1 MSRRLYHQYEFNMD
15 RESQRPR
22 DPSSIDVADQETPSS
37 TVQSSS
43 KIEELL
49 RQGEELIRA
58 GRYQQAIHV
67 WTRILFLDRGNSNAR
82 DAIDAAKRALA
93 ERQRKLDVMVLEA
106 AGELPDGDRR
116 QARRILARVLVAD
129 PRHTEGRSL
138 WEKLEAMDLRGD
150 AQSRSLTTE
159 PNGESSAPLRRK
171 TKQNGIARR
180 RRSNSAASPLK
191 MAAFLFCALC
201 LLVLGGTYL
210 HLNWEILVSDD
221 PFVTSRP
228 GGAEA
233 LDKQDVLP
241 IPSPDEL
248 RYYDGARLF
257 AKGRYREAL
266 VVLAR
271 VDRNSEVFETARS
284 LVLRIEDRLLRDS
297 INSEP
302 ARTDSASS
310 QKGE

>member
-1 MSRRLYHQYEFNMD
+1 MD
-15 RESQRPR
+15 RESQTPR
-22 DPSSIDVADQETPSS
+22 DTSSIDVATEETPASG
-37 TVQSSS
+37 QPSS

-49 RQGEELIRA
+49 RQGEKLLRA

-67 WTRILFLDRGNSNAR
+67 WTRILFLDRGNPNAC
-82 DAIDAAKRALA
+82 DAIDTAKRALA
-93 ERQRKLDVMVLEA
+93 ERQRKLDVMVLDA

-116 QARRILARVLVAD
+116 RARRILARVLAAD

-150 AQSRSLTTE
+150 AQSRSLTTD
-159 PNGESSAPLRRK
+159 PNGESSVPLRRK
-171 TKQNGIARR
+171 TKRNKIVRG
-180 RRSNSAASPLK
+180 RRSKAAGSPLK

-210 HLNWEILVSDD
+210 HLNWDILVSDD

-233 LDKQDVLP
+233 LDEQDVLP

-248 RYYDGARLF
+248 LYYNGARLF

-271 VDRNSEVFETARS
+271 VDRKSGVFETARG
-284 LVLRIEDRLLRDS
+284 LMLRIEDRLLRDS
-297 INSEP
+297 INSE
-302 ARTDSASS
+302 SAGTES

>member
-1 MSRRLYHQYEFNMD
+1 MD

-22 DPSSIDVADQETPSS
+22 DTSSIDVADQESPSS

-49 RQGEELIRA
+49 RQGEELLRA

-67 WTRILFLDRGNSNAR
+67 WTRILFLDRGNPTAR
-82 DAIDAAKRALA
+82 DAIDTAKRALA
-93 ERQRKLDVMVLEA
+93 ERQRKLDVMVLDA

-116 QARRILARVLVAD
+116 RARRILARVLAAD

-150 AQSRSLTTE
+150 AHSRPLTTD
-159 PNGESSAPLRRK
+159 PNGEPSAPLRKK
-171 TKQNGIARR
+171 TKRNKTVRR
-180 RRSNSAASPLK
+180 RRSNAAASPLK

-210 HLNWEILVSDD
+210 HLNWDILLSDD
-221 PFVTSRP
+221 PFATSRP

-233 LDKQDVLP
+233 LDEQEVVP
-241 IPSPDEL
+241 IPSTDEL
-248 RYYDGARLF
+248 RYYNGARLF

-266 VVLAR
+266 VELAR
-271 VDRNSEVFETARS
+271 VDRKSSVFETARG
-284 LVLRIEDRLLRDS
+284 LMLRIEDRLLRDS
-297 INSEP
+297 INSESV
-302 ARTDSASS
+302 RTESPSS
-310 QKGE
+310 RKGE